1 MPRWVWFAPF
11 ALLALAFG
19 VWAFRLG
26 WIAVTLTET
35 DVITAYSA
43 LYLDERGADAR
54 LTDCTAQPG
63 PIPSVWILVT
73 CISRDD
79 TRYDYPVDR
88 FGRLLQIDPAPA
100 LSGAPQT

>member
-11 ALLALAFG
+11 AALAVAFG

-26 WIAVTLTET
+26 WIAATVTET

-43 LYLDERGADAR
+43 LYLEERGADAR

-63 PIPSVWILVT
+63 TVSPVWILVT
-73 CISRDD
+73 CVAQDQA
-79 TRYDYPVDR
+79 RYDYPVDR
-88 FGRLLQIDPAPA
+88 FGRLIQIEPAA
-100 LSGAPQT
+100 DSAQRPQT